1 MPLDALSAALLALV
15 QSGEG
20 IPINV
25 HVTPS
30 EQVQELLSRIA
41 ELEEELRSTKE
52 ILHRSEFKR
61 GCEMRVR
68 ENIIDYCK
76 DHGLKLPRELF
87 SELW

>member
-1 MPLDALSAALLALV
+1 MPTDALSAALLALV

-30 EQVQELLSRIA
+30 EQVQELRSRIA
-41 ELEEELRSTKE
+41 ELEEELRNTKE

-61 GCEMRVR
+61 GCEMRVALYYMIVR
-68 ENIIDYCK
+68 I
-76 DHGLKLPRELF
+76 
-87 SELW
+87 